1 MTEGRLKQLQTLL
14 AETPGDPFLAFAIA
28 KEYYKSG
35 NKEQALAEYEKLAA
49 EHPQYAGTYYHLGK
63 LYEEL
68 NWPDKA
74 IHIYKQGLSATN
86 RPDTRHEYNEL
97 KGALVNL
104 DDEDDED

>member
-14 AETPGDPFLAFAIA
+14 AESPSDPFLAFAIA
-28 KEYYKSG
+28 KEYYKIG
-35 NKEQALAEYEKLAA
+35 DKERAREEYENLVKNQPAY
-49 EHPQYAGTYYHLGK
+49 PGTYYHLGK

-68 NWPDKA
+68 NQPDKA
-74 IHIYKQGLSATN
+74 IHIYKAGLAATN

-104 DDEDDED
+104 DDEEY